1 VDERLKS
8 LGQDAFRLV
17 VEAAPS
23 GMLMVDHAGT
33 ILLIN
38 AQIERLFG
46 YSRDELV
53 GQTIEKLVPPRF
65 RPRHPAHRRNF
76 LLDPQARAMGAGRDL
91 FGLTADG
98 TEIPVEIGLNPIATD
113 AGQFV
118 LASVVDISERRRS
131 EEHLRKAK
139 EDLEMRVQ
147 ERTAELE
154 QRSAEL
160 MLRNQQLA
168 EASEQAK
175 VASRL
180 KSEFLANMSHEI
192 RTPMNA
198 IIGLCNVLLRTGL
211 HPRQNEYAG
220 NIKDSANA
228 LLTVINDILDFSKIE
243 AGRLDLEI
251 VDFDLVKIV
260 ESMCELLATSA
271 RAKQLALM
279 A

>member
-65 RPRHPAHRRNF
+65 RSRHPAHRRNF

-131 EEHLRKAK
+131 A
-139 EDLEMRVQ
+139 V
-147 ERTAELE
+147 
-154 QRSAEL
+154 
-160 MLRNQQLA
+160 
-168 EASEQAK
+168 
-175 VASRL
+175 RL
-180 KSEFLANMSHEI
+180 V
-192 RTPMNA
+192 RP
-198 IIGLCNVLLRTGL
+198 
-211 HPRQNEYAG
+211 
-220 NIKDSANA
+220 
-228 LLTVINDILDFSKIE
+228 
-243 AGRLDLEI
+243 GR
-251 VDFDLVKIV
+251 
-260 ESMCELLATSA
+260 
-271 RAKQLALM
+271 R
-279 A
+279 